1 MTSLQQDLA
10 ETIDAPPPPLPA
22 VALRVIQVAQ
32 DPHSSASDLALVVS
46 ADPGLSAR
54 LLKISNSAAYRRS
67 REVTSIQ
74 DALVVL
80 GFVQARNVAV
90 STSITASFP
99 PDSLNALFRV
109 EVFWRHSLAVAFQA
123 ADIASRS
130 RAVDPPS
137 AFTAGILHDMGRLAM
152 FYAQPASLDQAIAQV
167 VAGMGTPEAIE
178 AQELNYDHAELGG
191 LLAERWGLPG
201 EVCASIAQHHAIEG
215 DSESLAGVVA
225 MADRGCIDAGF
236 LAGYTIPGPEGTLAE
251 PPESMARITQQVD
264 ALMELIENSS
274 PGVKIAA

>member
-1 MTSLQQDLA
+1 MTSPQQDLA
-10 ETIDAPPPPLPA
+10 QTIDALPPLPA

-32 DPHSSASDLALVVS
+32 DPRSSASDLAQVVS

-74 DALVVL
+74 EALVVL

-109 EVFWRHSLAVAFQA
+109 DVFWRHSLAVAFQA
-123 ADIASRS
+123 SELATRS
-130 RAVDPPS
+130 RGVDPPS

-152 FYAQPASLDQAIAQV
+152 FYAQPAGLDQAVAQV
-167 VAGMGTPEAIE
+167 VAGMGTPEEVE
-178 AQELNYDHAELGG
+178 AKELDYDHATLGG
-191 LLAERWGLPG
+191 KLARRWGLPD
-201 EVCASIAQHHAIEG
+201 EIREAIAQHHTIEG
-215 DSESLAGVVA
+215 DGESLAGVVA
-225 MADRGCIDAGF
+225 AADRTCIAAGF
-236 LAGYTIPGPEGTLAE
+236 LPGYTIPGPEGTRIE
-251 PPESMARITQQVD
+251 PQESMARIVTQVD
-264 ALMELIENSS
+264 ALMELIGSTS
-274 PGVKIAA
+274 PGVRVAA